1 MVWCVCVSR
10 SSTVWGVRVHTHN
23 CISQTIQVKVVPSE
37 LYRNLSGRNP
47 VPGIWYVYLGSRRC
61 THLHVNLKRKKE
73 RSLVLVKVRCCSRS
87 VFIHM
92 KKRGHLSLPAPVLT
106 IKRVDR
112 AVYHDDFQPHMT
124 KETLIIGT
132 SASGKTILVRQL
144 RQLTTSSKK
153 KKKKSDDDTGIS
165 FQTKPTVGVEL
176 DTITVNKQLTVTL
189 REVGSP
195 MAPMWSAFHQ
205 GCSGIIYLVDSSN
218 HSMLPEAAVELW
230 HTMAS
235 ENVQQKPLLIAITKI
250 DVPSLLSQQ
259 DILDYL
265 RVTDLQAH
273 HKASVDVLYLN
284 LTLSSD
290 CQKVLNWFE
299 K

>member
-1 MVWCVCVSR
+1 
-10 SSTVWGVRVHTHN
+10 
-23 CISQTIQVKVVPSE
+23 
-37 LYRNLSGRNP
+37 
-47 VPGIWYVYLGSRRC
+47 
-61 THLHVNLKRKKE
+61 
-73 RSLVLVKVRCCSRS
+73 
-87 VFIHM
+87 
-92 KKRGHLSLPAPVLT
+92 
-106 IKRVDR
+106 
-112 AVYHDDFQPHMT
+112 MT
-124 KETLIIGT
+124 QETLIIGT